1 MLAAPPPHV
10 LNQES
15 LPLKKGP
22 SVPSSSALLSLRF
35 LRISVRAFLSTG
47 PLEAHVGR
55 NRASAWSSHPV
66 QVCLDQLFFA
76 AGRQEN
82 CAEGAFLSFLLMNM
96 QRIFPRRCPD
106 LGWWREA

>member
-15 LPLKKGP
+15 LPLKKA
-22 SVPSSSALLSLRF
+22 PSSSALLSPRF
-35 LRISVRAFLSTG
+35 PRISVHAFLSTG
-47 PLEAHVGR
+47 PLVVHVGW
-55 NRASAWSSHPV
+55 NRASAWSIHPV

-82 CAEGAFLSFLLMNM
+82 LCRGDFFVLPVDEYAAHF
-96 QRIFPRRCPD
+96 FPLR
-106 LGWWREA
+106 